1 MNNKSGQPVS
11 YQDTRFGQLFLLVI
25 LLGFLGGQILHES
38 GHWAILQLFG
48 RNPVMSFTGLV
59 GRDEQPAN
67 PEGWV
72 EFTAPDGEQVWLY
85 LTSLPSSAVE
95 WIVMSAAGPLAQ
107 LAVMIIGLLF
117 AHFSRGGL
125 LRGIGLLLALINSLG
140 PMLYQIKSTFVGAGG
155 DEYLIAYYLGL
166 PEYAITVPLALA
178 SAAGLVVG
186 LWELDGWRRRLK
198 WLAVLLIGYL
208 PQGPLLMLANNITQT
223 QVAMGNRFF
232 QPVLGFSLPVVI
244 VSGFALFV
252 LFVVLVRWE
261 MSLSST
267 R

>member
-1 MNNKSGQPVS
+1 MRYRNINFW
-11 YQDTRFGQLFLLVI
+11 RLVVLAA
-25 LLGFLGGQILHES
+25 LLGYLGGQMLHET
-38 GHWAILQLFG
+38 GHWVILQLFG
-48 RNPVMSFTGLV
+48 RDPVISFTGLV
-59 GRDEQPAN
+59 GSDHQPVS

-72 EFTAPDGEQVWLY
+72 EFTAPNGERVWLH
-85 LTSLPSSAVE
+85 LTSLPSSSME
-95 WIVMSAAGPLAQ
+95 WVVMSAAGPLAQ